1 MEDNEIIELY
11 WERSEQAIMETK
23 NKYERLC
30 IKISINILHSK
41 EEAEECV
48 NDTYLGVWKAI
59 PTARPVYFS
68 AFLCKIVRNLSI
80 KRLDF
85 NHTQKRSSNAISIF
99 EELENVLAKN
109 INLSERLEQEEL
121 VNTINEFLKKLP
133 IDKRNIFIRRYFFF
147 DTIAEIS
154 GMFGYSKSKVKS
166 ILSRDGKDL
175 CCFLL
180 ERGYGN
186 EFI

>member
-11 WERSEQAIMETK
+11 WSRSEQAITETK
-23 NKYERLC
+23 NKYEKLC
-30 IKISINILHSK
+30 TKISLNIVHSN

-48 NDTYLGVWKAI
+48 NDTYLGVWNAI

-80 KRLDF
+80 KKLNF
-85 NHTQKRSSNAISIF
+85 ALAQKRNSNTAQVI
-99 EELENVLAKN
+99 EELENVLIEN
-109 INLSERLEQEEL
+109 VNLSRKLEVKEL
-121 VNTINEFLKKLP
+121 VDTINEFLRGLS

-147 DTIAEIS
+147 DTIEEIS
-154 GMFGYSKSKVKS
+154 NLLGYSKSKVKS
-166 ILSRDGKDL
+166 VLSRDGKAL
-175 CCFLL
+175 CHFLL

-186 EFI
+186 EFK